1 VAAWEGRIR
10 RFADE
15 AYGDELRRLRVRAED
30 KRAIAAFHWR
40 GAPDEQAAERA
51 VRSVAERAEAAG
63 LRTHWGRKVLEV
75 RPSVDIDKGRG
86 IRRLLRDADL
96 KAAVYVGDDRTD
108 IDAFAGLRTLV
119 EQGRLGT
126 AACVGV
132 RSDETPR
139 ELEESADTL
148 VDGTAGVRQLLEAL
162 L

>member
-1 VAAWEGRIR
+1 
-10 RFADE
+10 
-15 AYGDELRRLRVRAED
+15 VRAED

-40 GAPDEQAAERA
+40 GAPDEEAAERA
-51 VRSVAERAEAAG
+51 VRHVAERAEGAG

-75 RPSVDIDKGRG
+75 RPAVDIDKGRG

-108 IDAFAGLRTLV
+108 IDAFEGLRTLV